1 MINAAERLAKRV
13 RAAMGGHNNDD
24 LPVTQCVINMREEVV
39 SLQAECEKLRKD
51 AAAALS
57 GLPDSLPMEPYQT
70 VDRGS
75 PHYKAGWNACRR
87 AILAA
92 LEKMMEDPIH
102 DQ

>member
-1 MINAAERLAKRV
+1 MTTNKELRELA
-13 RAAMGGHNNDD
+13 
-24 LPVTQCVINMREEVV
+24 P
-39 SLQAECEKLRKD
+39 
-51 AAAALS
+51 AALS

-87 AILAA
+87 AMLTA
-92 LEKMMEDPIH
+92 LEKLMEDPIH